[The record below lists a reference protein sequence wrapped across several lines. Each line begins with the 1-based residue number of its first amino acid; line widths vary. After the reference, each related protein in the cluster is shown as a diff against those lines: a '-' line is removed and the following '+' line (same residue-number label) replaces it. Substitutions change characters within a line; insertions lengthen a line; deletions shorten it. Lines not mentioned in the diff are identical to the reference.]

1 MPELWRTVAEND
13 RYEVSNLGNVRHKGR
28 MQILKPHFRCGYP
41 CVQLGS
47 PRRKRNIH
55 QLVCIAWHEPRPE
68 GMMALHRNDIKSD
81 NRPENLY
88 WGDIVDNSRDAI
100 DNGRIHRGSLIR
112 QSKLT
117 ADDVREIRRLR
128 HVKGRT
134 YRSIAQTYAVTPR
147 TIRLIAN
154 GETWTHVK

>member
-13 RYEVSNLGNVRHKGR
+13 RYEVSSLGRVRHKLKGN
-28 MQILKPHFRCGYP
+28 ILKPQIRCGYP
-41 CVQLGS
+41 CIQLGS

-55 QLVCIAWHEPRPE
+55 QLVCAAWHGPRPE
-68 GMMALHRNDIKSD
+68 GMMALHRNDIKTD

-88 WGDIVDNSRDAI
+88 WGDIVDNARDAV
-100 DNGRIHRGSLIR
+100 DNGRIHRGSLIG

-128 HVKGRT
+128 HVVGKT
-134 YRSIAQTYAVTPR
+134 YRSIAQRYSVTPR

-154 GETWTHVK
+154 RETWDHIE